1 MTAKPTYYDLEQRIR
16 DLEEASIQDKQSGE
30 KKRILEERLAR
41 AEKMEAL
48 EALASGV
55 AHDMNNIFGA
65 LIGFS
70 ELLAEKL
77 SKESPLGQYA
87 DNVLQSSLKGA
98 AIVQDLLTLA
108 RSGATFSEVVN
119 LNNVISD
126 YLSSPEFGK
135 MKCYHLGVKIRSN
148 LEEGLLNIK
157 GSSPRLGNM
166 VMNLVLNAAEAISNQ
181 GEVTIK
187 TENRYLDHPISGYD
201 AMQEGDYAILMIS
214 DTGDAISANDLG
226 KIFEPFYT
234 KKAMGRNG
242 TGLGMAAVWGTV
254 KDHLGYIDVKS
265 EAGRGNTFTLYFPVT
280 REELEKDIYPA
291 SPVSKGESILVVD
304 DIQAQREL
312 AAGMLGK
319 LGYSVE
325 AVAGGEEAIT
335 YLKDKKTDLIV
346 LDMIMDPGI
355 NGMETYRRI
364 CEINPGQKAIL
375 VSGFSE
381 TDRVR
386 QAQEMGAGAFVRKP
400 FILEKIGLAVRREL
414 DRK

>member
-1 MTAKPTYYDLEQRIR
+1 VTAKPTYQDLEQRISV
-16 DLEEASIQDKQSGE
+16 LEDASIQDRQSGE
-30 KKRILEERLAR
+30 EKRILEERLAR

-48 EALASGV
+48 EALAGGV
-55 AHDMNNIFGA
+55 AHDLNNIFGA

-70 ELLAEKL
+70 ELLVEKL

-108 RSGATFSEVVN
+108 RSGAAFSEVVN
-119 LNNVISD
+119 LNKVISD

-148 LEEGLLNIK
+148 LDEGLLNIK
-157 GSSPRLGNM
+157 GSSLRLGHM
-166 VMNLVLNAAEAISNQ
+166 VMNLVLNAAEAISDQ
-181 GEVTIK
+181 GDVTIK

-214 DTGDAISANDLG
+214 DTGDVISASDLG

-234 KKAMGRNG
+234 KKALGRNG
-242 TGLGMAAVWGTV
+242 TGLELAAVWGTV
-254 KDHLGYIDVKS
+254 KDHLGYIDVTS
-265 EAGRGNTFTLYFPVT
+265 EEGRGNTFTLYFPVT
-280 REELEKDIYPA
+280 REELEKDICPA
-291 SPVSKGESILVVD
+291 SFVSKGESILVVD
-304 DIQAQREL
+304 DIQVQREL
-312 AAGMLGK
+312 AAGMLAK
-319 LGYSVE
+319 LGYTVD
-325 AVAGGEEAIT
+325 AVAGGEEAIA
-335 YLKDKKTDLIV
+335 YLKNKKADLIV
-346 LDMIMDPGI
+346 LDMIMDPGM
-355 NGMETYRRI
+355 NGMEAYRRL
-364 CEINPGQKAIL
+364 CKINPGQKAIL

-386 QAQEMGAGAFVRKP
+386 QAQKMGAGAFVRKP
-400 FILEKIGLAVRREL
+400 YILEKIGLAVRREL